1 MNKFLYLLVPLPF
14 FLVSL
19 AQIYYYK
26 PLLPDQVTSQ
36 FDVKGNPSKD
46 HSRSFILIAYSL
58 ISFVLY
64 TMFYFMDFLLSKFPK
79 FINLSHK
86 DYWLDK
92 TRFNS
97 TRRQLLKYF
106 LFFSVS
112 VQIFVVG
119 IFQYIFWYNVKY
131 SKKKPPHFKV
141 IYYWIVMYII
151 SQVLCVADW
160 QNRFAK
166 VPDFIKNRKKRNKNN
181 KKNIQEK
188 PKKD

>member
-1 MNKFLYLLVPLPF
+1 MNKISYLFLPLPF

-19 AQIYYYK
+19 SQVYYYK

-36 FDVKGNPSKD
+36 FDFKGNPAND
-46 HSRSFILIAYSL
+46 HSRSFILITYSL
-58 ISFVLY
+58 LSFVFY
-64 TMFYFMDFLLSKFPK
+64 VMFYFMDLLLTKFPK

-97 TRRQLLKYF
+97 TRNQLLKYF

-112 VQIFVVG
+112 MQIFVVG
-119 IFQYIFWYNVKY
+119 IFQYIFWYNVNY
-131 SKKKPPHFKV
+131 SKKIPPHFKV
-141 IYYWIVMYII
+141 IYYWIAMYII

-160 QNRFAK
+160 QNKFSK
-166 VPDFIKNRKKRNKNN
+166 VPDEIKNRKKNKKKKKNN
-181 KKNIQEK
+181 LQEK